1 MTRIDLRREAS
12 EPESVIV
19 QRCNRSRRRRV
30 GVPPAIEG
38 ILASGAYQRAGETTV
53 TITTTIAELTGRPPR
68 TFAEFVREHAASFR
82 G

>member
-1 MTRIDLRREAS
+1 
-12 EPESVIV
+12 
-19 QRCNRSRRRRV
+19 
-30 GVPPAIEG
+30 VPPAIEG